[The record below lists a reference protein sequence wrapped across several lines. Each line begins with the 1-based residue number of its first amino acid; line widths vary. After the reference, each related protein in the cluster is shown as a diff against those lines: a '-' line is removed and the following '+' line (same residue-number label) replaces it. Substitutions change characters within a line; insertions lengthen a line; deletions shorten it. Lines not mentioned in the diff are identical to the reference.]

1 MVSRLLKDRILL
13 LGSEINDEV
22 ANVVVSQILYLGN
35 ADPKSDITLYINSPG
50 GSVQAGLAIFDAMQY
65 VPCDIR
71 TVCFGMAASMG
82 AFLLAAGSKGKR
94 KSLPNS
100 RIMIHQPLGGS
111 QGEATEVEIAARL
124 ILHTKQVLNT
134 YLAGFTDQSIEKVSI
149 DTDRDFYMTPS
160 EAKQYGLI
168 DHVIQHKMMIP
179 QPHIQ
184 DLNMKPPILTAK

>member
-1 MVSRLLKDRILL
+1 MSRLLKDRILL